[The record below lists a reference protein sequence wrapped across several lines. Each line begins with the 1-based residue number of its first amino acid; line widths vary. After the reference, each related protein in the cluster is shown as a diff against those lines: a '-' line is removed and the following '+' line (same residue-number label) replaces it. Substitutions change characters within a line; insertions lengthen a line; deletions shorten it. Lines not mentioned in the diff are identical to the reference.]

1 MGWCYTFGI
10 RCAAGCDAPMLV
22 QQGASYCTCAE
33 CGASCGGMFTNCY
46 EIVFKPGGASFQI
59 RCLPEEL
66 RASYARPQRSPSQ
79 GSAAGIAGSGPTEA
93 VVMQSQ
99 RSRGEPLPAKAP
111 VGAPPHR
118 RDEHRRSGSGDAT
131 GFSIDPQ
138 KSPEV
143 STSAAD
149 LLPKGDREMVRLR
162 AAYETL
168 LQSVSSLTVAVA
180 ELQAEVS
187 ALRRDLGMLRDE
199 IEYPEFQRRIRD
211 RRAV

>member
-22 QQGASYCTCAE
+22 QQGASYCTCE
-33 CGASCGGMFTNCY
+33 KCGASCGGMFTNCY
-46 EIVFKPGGASFQI
+46 EIVFKPGGAGFQI

-79 GSAAGIAGSGPTEA
+79 SSAAGIAGSGPAEA

-99 RSRGEPLPAKAP
+99 GNRGEPLSAKAP

-118 RDEHRRSGSGDAT
+118 RDDHRRNQSGDAT
-131 GFSIDPQ
+131 SFSTDPQ
-138 KSPEV
+138 V
-143 STSAAD
+143 SRDGSRSASD
-149 LLPKGDREMVRLR
+149 LLSKGDREIDGLR
-162 AAYETL
+162 AAYERL

-187 ALRRDLGMLRDE
+187 GLRRDLGILRDR
-199 IEYPEFQRRIRD
+199 IEYPEFQRRVRD